1 MSTLAPASATAD
13 PRTPQRSYAG
23 TWALVRLN
31 LRRER
36 IPLLAWVLGI
46 VAVAA
51 GTFSAFQQLYPN
63 ELERQLLAATVS
75 ANPALLALTGPVA
88 STSIGGMTAWRTGV
102 ILTTLI
108 GLMAIFTVIRRTR
121 GDEEAGRTELLASCV
136 VGRAAPLAAAVIVA
150 GGAGVLIGILVTAA
164 GIGYGQPVAGSLAL
178 GASLTGCAFL
188 YAAVAAVAAQ
198 VAESARTATAM
209 SAALLAVGFALRS
222 VGDVSTGAPWLTWV
236 SPQGWAQH
244 VRVYADNQWPVLVL
258 FAVATVVLLAV
269 ARSLLERRDLGLA
282 LFPARLGP
290 ATNPRLF
297 RPWGLAVRLQRGSL
311 IGWAVGLA
319 ALGALMGGVAASAGD
334 LLNGNPQL
342 EQILSRIG
350 GAGALTDMFL
360 TAIGSLAGLIVG
372 GYAIS
377 AALRMS
383 TEESADRLGPVLA
396 TPVSR
401 SRWMSG
407 HLAFVVLGVVLLL
420 TVAGLVAGLIH
431 GARIGD
437 LSQAL
442 RATLSATLVQ
452 APAAPVM
459 GGIAVAI
466 FGWLP
471 RLTGFAWTALVV
483 ALLLGQLGPL
493 LQLPTWL
500 LDISPYS
507 HIPAVP
513 AESMRWT
520 PVIVMPVV
528 AAALIVTGMA
538 GFRRRDVN

>member
-1 MSTLAPASATAD
+1 MSAASNAIRVAGVVKTFGNARALDGLDLSVDTGEVHGFLGPNGSGKSTTIRILLGQMRADSGSALVLGGDPWRDAVRLHRRLAYVPGDVNLWPNLSGGEVIDLLARLRGRMDTHRRDELLERFELD
-13 PRTPQRSYAG
+13 PRKKGRAYSKGNRQKVAIVA
-23 TWALVRLN
+23 AL
-31 LRRER
+31 
-36 IPLLAWVLGI
+36 AGI

-319 ALGALMGGVAASAGD
+319 ALGALMGG
-334 LLNGNPQL
+334 
-342 EQILSRIG
+342 SR
-350 GAGALTDMFL
+350 
-360 TAIGSLAGLIVG
+360 
-372 GYAIS
+372 
-377 AALRMS
+377 
-383 TEESADRLGPVLA
+383 P
-396 TPVSR
+396 
-401 SRWMSG
+401 
-407 HLAFVVLGVVLLL
+407 
-420 TVAGLVAGLIH
+420 
-431 GARIGD
+431 AR
-437 LSQAL
+437 
-442 RATLSATLVQ
+442 
-452 APAAPVM
+452 
-459 GGIAVAI
+459 
-466 FGWLP
+466 
-471 RLTGFAWTALVV
+471 
-483 ALLLGQLGPL
+483 
-493 LQLPTWL
+493 
-500 LDISPYS
+500 
-507 HIPAVP
+507 
-513 AESMRWT
+513 
-520 PVIVMPVV
+520 
-528 AAALIVTGMA
+528 VTC
-538 GFRRRDVN
+538 